1 MDDCHLPDDLE
12 RLRPDEAR
20 EAIRCFL
27 SCCGDRITILH
38 GLTAEEKE
46 SLARHLRRVRYPAD
60 TVCIT
65 EGERIGYLGLIV
77 SGRLEIRKEIDLPGK
92 KIVLAVLGPGSHV
105 GDFSIWEDRPSHA
118 GAIATEAVELLLVD
132 RAGLDAFVDEHPRG
146 AVKMLK
152 GIAGVL
158 EMRLQKA
165 IEKVVRLST

>member
-12 RLRPDEAR
+12 RLQPDEAR
-20 EAIRCFL
+20 EGIRRFL

-38 GLTAEEKE
+38 RLTAEEKE
-46 SLARHLRRVRYPAD
+46 ALSHNLRRVRYPAD

-65 EGERIGYLGLIV
+65 EGEQIGFLGLIV
-77 SGRLEIRKEIDLPGK
+77 SGRLEIRKQIDLPGK
-92 KIVLAVLGPGSHV
+92 KIVLAVLGPGTHI

-118 GAIATEAVELLLVD
+118 TAVATEAVELLVID
-132 RAGLDAFVDEHPRG
+132 RAGLDAFVDEQPRG